1 MDPAQPSTP
10 TSKPDNTLKTVL
22 IIVGVVAGFFIL
34 AIISLVVF
42 IFLLAMTDK
51 KDSDR
56 DTNPQSKTTV
66 SQSSAVTATG
76 SIVTSSCFSHT
87 LPKGYELDT
96 GSKACSSSLNISGG
110 DSLTSIQ
117 VRGITDTGTVS
128 EGIEKLKGILTENNF
143 KIYSSKEIKVGNL
156 SVGEVDFEDSYGLL
170 RAYYY
175 IPDPKPRFTVNGKL
189 ISSYSVEGYIYNTEL
204 KATVESVV
212 KSFVI
217 AE

>member
-1 MDPAQPSTP
+1 MDSVPPSTP

-22 IIVGVVAGFFIL
+22 IIIGAVVGFFTL
-34 AIISLVVF
+34 AVISLVVF
-42 IFLLAMTDK
+42 VFFLAMTDK
-51 KDSDR
+51 KDSNGGK
-56 DTNPQSKTTV
+56 NPQTKTTV

-76 SIVTSSCFSHT
+76 SMVTSSCFSHA
-87 LPKGYELDT
+87 LPKSYELDA

-117 VRGITDTGTVS
+117 VRGITDTGSVS
-128 EGIEKLKGILTENNF
+128 EGIEKLKAILVENNF
-143 KIYSSKEIKVGNL
+143 KVKTSKETKVGKL

-204 KATVESVV
+204 KATVESVI